1 MTLTKPEYTP
11 ERWHIT
17 FILWAVLAFAL
28 SINSFVGWLL
38 PQFEVVI
45 LVIHFLGFLG
55 VMLPLIVLGP
65 HGSAT
70 DVFSRFING
79 AGWPTH
85 GLSFIVGIIGNVWTF
100 VGTIY
105 PCGLECLALTCSDY
119 SQESTV
125 QST

>member
-1 MTLTKPEYTP
+1 MTKTEYTP
-11 ERWHIT
+11 ERWHVT

-55 VMLPLIVLGP
+55 VALPLIVLGP
-65 HGSAT
+65 HGSAA

-85 GLSFIVGIIGNVWTF
+85 GLSFVVGIIGNVWTF
-100 VGTIY
+100 VGTI
-105 PCGLECLALTCSDY
+105 CLCEVECLALTYSEY
-119 SQESTV
+119 SQESMV
-125 QST
+125 QFT